1 MEIEDLIM
9 KMKDVYL
16 ADKLEKIFQ
25 YLIDYA
31 PSPISYFISD
41 YTKYSQPVLSL
52 LLRKG
57 FLKIDDSFLDQ
68 YFQSKSN
75 LNLSYYLLYPAIK
88 KYIDANKQ
96 IQIEEEIL
104 EIFNEDL
111 STID

>member
-16 ADKLEKIFQ
+16 ADKLENIFQ

-57 FLKIDDSFLDQ
+57 NFLFFSNG
-68 YFQSKSN
+68 SKFAYICSIYPMILSSTNYNSN
-75 LNLSYYLLYPAIK
+75 
-88 KYIDANKQ
+88 
-96 IQIEEEIL
+96 
-104 EIFNEDL
+104 
-111 STID
+111 